1 MPYGDLARQAVQRFA
16 TYDDLAAAECTIEER
31 EEYEPHLNNG
41 VVVYAGVDYGAILRE
56 AEQEAD
62 VVVWDGGNN
71 DTPFYKP
78 DLWICVA
85 DPHRAGHELDYFPGT
100 ENFARAD
107 IIIIGKVEHAD
118 RAGIETIRANAA
130 RVNPDATVILRKSPL
145 AVPDPDL
152 IRGKRVLVIE
162 DGPTT
167 THGGMPFGAGVV
179 AARDNGA
186 AELVDP
192 RPWAVG
198 EIAETYAKYPGIGNL
213 LPAMGY
219 GDAQIRDLEATVNG
233 VDCDLVL
240 VATPIDLT
248 RLIDIEKPSMRIGY
262 SLQPEDGTLTAA
274 VKRLFA

>member
-1 MPYGDLARQAVQRFA
+1 
-16 TYDDLAAAECTIEER
+16 
-31 EEYEPHLNNG
+31 
-41 VVVYAGVDYGAILRE
+41 
-56 AEQEAD
+56 
-62 VVVWDGGNN
+62 
-71 DTPFYKP
+71 
-78 DLWICVA
+78 
-85 DPHRAGHELDYFPGT
+85 
-100 ENFARAD
+100 
-107 IIIIGKVEHAD
+107 
-118 RAGIETIRANAA
+118 
-130 RVNPDATVILRKSPL
+130 
-145 AVPDPDL
+145 VPDPDL